1 MVLIR
6 IQNEGLMKKGSIFR
20 RTIISQ
26 RVLPALRVSLLSLF
40 LVCWLAGCGVIN
52 LGKWKGIEH
61 TSSSEYYYLVKDI
74 YLSPG
79 ASIGAKETFDHNV
92 HSLVNL
98 YFTPRNETNTYTAES
113 IWYDPS
119 DSEYRKIRE
128 TYDAQKE
135 GKKGVNRN
143 PKGTTR
149 IMSIPT
155 EELYNHK
162 PGLWKVEL
170 YLEGKL
176 VRRLTFT
183 VR

>member
-1 MVLIR
+1 MVPIR
-6 IQNEGLMKKGSIFR
+6 IQNEGLMKKGSILR
-20 RTIISQ
+20 RTISSERGLLVF
-26 RVLPALRVSLLSLF
+26 RVPLLSLF
-40 LVCWLAGCGVIN
+40 LVCWLAGCGMVN

-61 TSSSEYYYLVKDI
+61 TSTNEYYYLVKDVH
-74 YLSPG
+74 LSPG
-79 ASIGAKETFDHNV
+79 SAIGAKDNFDHNV
-92 HSLVNL
+92 HSSVFL
-98 YFTPRNETNTYTAES
+98 YFTPRNETNSYTAES

-128 TYDAQKE
+128 TYDTQKE
-135 GKKGVNRN
+135 GKKGINRN
-143 PKGTTR
+143 PKGTVRT
-149 IMSIPT
+149 MAIPT